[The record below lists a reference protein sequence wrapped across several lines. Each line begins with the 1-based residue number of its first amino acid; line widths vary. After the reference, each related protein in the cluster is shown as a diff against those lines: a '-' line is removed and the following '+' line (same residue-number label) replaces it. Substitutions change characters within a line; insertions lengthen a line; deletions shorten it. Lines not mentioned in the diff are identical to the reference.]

1 MTNKERRLSL
11 GSVQMKLKNR
21 GVAVEDAEI
30 VGLEEGLAV
39 EPVSTASKLKDSYN
53 LASPILIMFLLRT

>member
-39 EPVSTASKLKDSYN
+39 ERVSTASKLKDSYN